1 MIDHA
6 TTAAERLI
14 ASPSLSRLIGTF
26 GLAAALLL
34 GRIGTATAFP
44 LLDAENTAGVPLGT
58 ELSGPDAQDL
68 RHQLQLANGLS
79 APAGGGWTIVPRID
93 WQGAL
98 TDNALQVHSPRR
110 ADIVSF
116 FSPGIGIAG
125 ELPRVNLTFDF
136 APTLTTYARTSNLNS
151 LTEQMNGLGNVT
163 LVPDLAFV
171 DIRAVA
177 GVQSLYGG
185 LGGLGGASGAGA
197 AASSSSAG
205 SIPSLVGNSQG
216 LNKNNET
223 QTTSFAI
230 SPYLIQRFGDWG
242 TGRLGYSLEVTE
254 SDSIGGFA
262 ALPFPT
268 GGLNARTL
276 ITNEQTGH
284 FVSGDI
290 LGYLQDSLDVN
301 LTQTQTTTGSSIGT
315 AQSGIPSQTTHT
327 SSTRAIITD
336 QLSYEINRS
345 LLVFVS
351 GGHESIHY
359 TGTGGQSIDG
369 LTWSFGSTWTP
380 NPDSQLT
387 LSYGHQNGSNSLSVN
402 GHYALTSRTLL
413 TVSYGS
419 TLGTQLEQVQNQL
432 NLATRGNGGLVN
444 GQTGGQLFGSSNAL
458 ASQDGVFRTT
468 TLTVG
473 TQTALDRDT
482 FALNLLMTKQVST
495 SATNARTASSKSVS
509 ANWTHLMRPDM
520 TVSAAVSYGIQEQNA
535 GVAIGSNL
543 GNNTT
548 MTASLAWQWHISD
561 TLGAS
566 LRYSFVERQSPV
578 SVNQIYQDML
588 ILGISKTF

>member
-1 MIDHA
+1 MP
-6 TTAAERLI
+6 RP
-14 ASPSLSRLIGTF
+14 SPGRLIGTF

-34 GRIGTATAFP
+34 VRIGTAPAFP

-79 APAGGGWTIVPRID
+79 APAGGGWTFVPRID
-93 WQGAL
+93 WQEEL
-98 TDNALQVHSPRR
+98 TDNALQAHSPRR
-110 ADIVSF
+110 ADLVSF
-116 FSPGIGIAG
+116 LSPGIGIAG
-125 ELPRVNLTFDF
+125 EVPRVKLTFDF

-151 LTEQMNGLGNVT
+151 LTEQMSGLGNVT
-163 LVPDLAFV
+163 LAPDLAFV

-177 GVQSLYGG
+177 GVQSLNGG
-185 LGGLGGASGAGA
+185 VGGLGGASGAGA
-197 AASSSSAG
+197 ASSSPSAG
-205 SIPSLVGNSQG
+205 SIPSLAGNSQG
-216 LNKNNET
+216 LNRNNET

-230 SPYLIQRFGDWG
+230 SPYLVRRFGDWG

-262 ALPFPT
+262 AAPFPT
-268 GGLNARTL
+268 GGANARTL
-276 ITNEQTGH
+276 VTNEQTGH

-290 LGYLQDSLDVN
+290 LEYLQDSFDVD

-327 SSTRAIITD
+327 SSTRAIVTD

-345 LLVFVS
+345 LSVFVS

-359 TGTGGQSIDG
+359 TGLGGQSIDG

-387 LSYGHQNGSNSLSVN
+387 LSYGHHDGANSLSAN
-402 GHYALTSRTLL
+402 GHYALTPRTLL
-413 TVSYGS
+413 SVSYGS

-458 ASQDGVFRTT
+458 ALQDGVFRTT

-482 FALNLLMTKQVST
+482 FALNLLLTKQVST
-495 SATNARTASSKSVS
+495 SATNARTSSSKSVS

-520 TVSAAVSYGIQEQNA
+520 TVGGSVSYAIQEQNS
-535 GVAIGSNL
+535 GISIGSNL
-543 GNNTT
+543 GNNTI
-548 MTASLAWQWHISD
+548 MTASLVWQWHISD
-561 TLGAS
+561 TLSAS
-566 LRYSFVERQSPV
+566 LRYSFLERQSPV
-578 SVNQIYQDML
+578 SVSQLYQDML

>member
-1 MIDHA
+1 MP
-6 TTAAERLI
+6 RP
-14 ASPSLSRLIGTF
+14 SPGRLIGTF

-34 GRIGTATAFP
+34 VRIGTAPAFP

-79 APAGGGWTIVPRID
+79 APAGGGWTFVPRID
-93 WQGAL
+93 WQEEL
-98 TDNALQVHSPRR
+98 TDNALQAHSPRR
-110 ADIVSF
+110 ADLVSF
-116 FSPGIGIAG
+116 LSPGIGIAG
-125 ELPRVNLTFDF
+125 EVPRVKLTFDF

-151 LTEQMNGLGNVT
+151 LTEQMSGLGNVT
-163 LVPDLAFV
+163 LAPDLAFV

-177 GVQSLYGG
+177 GVQSLNGG
-185 LGGLGGASGAGA
+185 VGGLGGASGAGA
-197 AASSSSAG
+197 ASSSPSAG
-205 SIPSLVGNSQG
+205 SIPSLAGNSQG
-216 LNKNNET
+216 LNRNNET

-230 SPYLIQRFGDWG
+230 SPYLVRRFGDWG

-262 ALPFPT
+262 AAPFPT
-268 GGLNARTL
+268 GGANARTL
-276 ITNEQTGH
+276 VTNEQTGH

-290 LGYLQDSLDVN
+290 LEYLQDSFDVD

-345 LLVFVS
+345 LSVFVS

-359 TGTGGQSIDG
+359 TGLGGQSIDG

-387 LSYGHQNGSNSLSVN
+387 LSYGHHDGANSLSAN
-402 GHYALTSRTLL
+402 GHYALTPRTLL
-413 TVSYGS
+413 SVSYGS

-458 ASQDGVFRTT
+458 ALQDGVFRTT

-482 FALNLLMTKQVST
+482 FAVNLLLTKQVST
-495 SATNARTASSKSVS
+495 SATNARTSSSKSVS

-520 TVSAAVSYGIQEQNA
+520 TVGGSVSYAIQEQNS
-535 GVAIGSNL
+535 GISIGSNL
-543 GNNTT
+543 GNNTI
-548 MTASLAWQWHISD
+548 MTASLVWQWHISD
-561 TLGAS
+561 TLSAS
-566 LRYSFVERQSPV
+566 LRYSFLERQSPV
-578 SVNQIYQDML
+578 SVSQLYQDML

>member
-1 MIDHA
+1 MINHA
-6 TTAAERLI
+6 TAAAERLMPI
-14 ASPSLSRLIGTF
+14 PSLGRLAGTF

-34 GRIGTATAFP
+34 GRIGTAAAFP

-79 APAGGGWTIVPRID
+79 APAGGGWTLVPRID

-185 LGGLGGASGAGA
+185 VGGLGGASGR
-197 AASSSSAG
+197 AASSSPSAG
-205 SIPSLVGNSQG
+205 SIPSLAGNSQG
-216 LNKNNET
+216 LNRNNET

-230 SPYLIQRFGDWG
+230 SPYLVRRFGDWG
-242 TGRLGYSLEVTE
+242 TGRLGYSLEVTA

-262 ALPFPT
+262 ASPFPT
-268 GGLNARTL
+268 GGANARTL
-276 ITNEQTGH
+276 VTNEQSGH

-290 LGYLQDSLDVN
+290 LEYLQDSFDVD
-301 LTQTQTTTGSSIGT
+301 LTQTQTTTGSRIGT

-345 LLVFVS
+345 LSAFVS

-359 TGTGGQSIDG
+359 TGLGGQSIDG
-369 LTWSFGSTWTP
+369 LTWSFGSIWTP

-387 LSYGHQNGSNSLSVN
+387 LSYGHHDGANSLSAN

-495 SATNARTASSKSVS
+495 SATNARTSSSKTVG

-520 TVSAAVSYGIQEQNA
+520 TVSAAVSYGIQEQNSSI
-535 GVAIGSNL
+535 AIGSNL

-561 TLGAS
+561 TLSAS

-578 SVNQIYQDML
+578 AFNQLYQDML